1 MNCDDAFD
9 ALTDPMSADAA
20 ELAEHLAKCPR
31 CRVLKQVLEPAL
43 SLLCGDL
50 PAEPAMPVTFPHE
63 DRVTDAVAPR
73 KSFLSVEAI
82 GVAEAA
88 AARLA
93 SPSTPSGS
101 RPAIRLPR
109 HRFSGRVRQGV
120 LCAALGGLAVFCVG
134 LWSGKSDV
142 ARQPSL
148 VPGVIPA
155 SVIPAGAIPAGVC
168 TRNATPQKATKTP
181 GESARAVIL
190 SCVACHMRDQQ
201 PRSERLPT
209 SLFQSPRRLT
219 DPVLFVN
226 GQTEVVNDRGPI
238 LKADHLAMGRRLGH
252 EYA

>member
-9 ALTDPMSADAA
+9 ALTDPVSANAA
-20 ELAEHLAKCPR
+20 ELTEHLAKCPR

-50 PAEPAMPVTFPHE
+50 PAEPATSAALPHE
-63 DRVTDAVAPR
+63 GREKDAVAPR
-73 KSFLSVEAI
+73 KAFLSVEAI

-93 SPSTPSGS
+93 SLSAPSGS
-101 RPAIRLPR
+101 RPTIRLPR
-109 HRFSGRVRQGV
+109 NRFSARVLQGV
-120 LCAALGGLAVFCVG
+120 LCAAFGGLAVLCSG

-148 VPGVIPA
+148 VP

-168 TRNATPQKATKTP
+168 TRNATPQKATKAP

-209 SLFQSPRRLT
+209 SLFQSPRRLA
-219 DPVLFVN
+219 DPELFVC

-238 LKADHLAMGRRLGH
+238 LKADHLATGPRLGH